1 MTINQQMYAFP
12 FKTEMT
18 AYTGMTQRD
27 WLAGL
32 AMQGLVAKESTLE
45 VTYQCEALR
54 NDIENLVAISYD
66 IADAMIK
73 GEDR

>member
-32 AMQGLVAKESTLE
+32 AMQGLVAKESTLDM
-45 VTYQCEALR
+45 TYPCDALR
-54 NDIENLVAISYD
+54 DGIEDLVAISYD

-73 GEDR
+73 GGG